1 MRKQMTK
8 NNVLEFYNIGTQ
20 IKLEKDIQGTI
31 ISVTIQSNNAISY
44 TCGWWNGRSYCT
56 ETFIPDQIEALVT
69 TEKTRIGFV

>member
-1 MRKQMTK
+1 MTK

-20 IKLEKDIQGTI
+20 VKLEKDIQGTI

-44 TCGWWNGRSYCT
+44 TCGWWNSRSYCT

>member
-1 MRKQMTK
+1 MTK

-20 IKLEKDIQGTI
+20 VKLGKDIQGTI

-44 TCGWWNGRSYCT
+44 ICGWWNGRSYYT
-56 ETFIPDQIEALVT
+56 ETFIPYQIEALVT